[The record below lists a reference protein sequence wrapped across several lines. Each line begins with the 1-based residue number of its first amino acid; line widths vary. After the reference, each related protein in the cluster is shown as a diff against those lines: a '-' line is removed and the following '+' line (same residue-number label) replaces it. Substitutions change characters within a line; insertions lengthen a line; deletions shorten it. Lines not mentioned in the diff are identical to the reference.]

1 MKNKSETPI
10 DLKKVTDISS
20 FREVYIGNQYKILIN
35 KKLGSGSFGDIYL
48 GINLKT
54 KEEIAIKLEL
64 VETRTPQL
72 NYESKILKFLQGGE
86 GFPVVHFYGVVGNYN
101 VMIIDLLG
109 PTLEDKFK
117 VCNNK
122 FSLKTV
128 LMLAIQMLN
137 RIEFLHSR
145 HFLHR
150 DIKPENFLLGIG
162 KKKHEIFLIDFGLA
176 KRFRDSKTGDHIAYQ
191 DGKSLTGTAIYASI
205 YTHLGI
211 EQCRRDDLES
221 LGYVL
226 MYFLRGDL
234 PWMGLQL
241 KTREEKQQ
249 KIMELKINYTPV
261 LLCKG
266 FPDEFI
272 NYFNIVREMQFEAK
286 PDYDLLK
293 NLFMSC
299 LKKNNLN
306 FDFNFDWMN
315 CDNNVLKIDLK
326 SELSQILSLQID
338 LNKNID
344 ESKHTND
351 NSNVIINNNEKKEVG
366 GGLFGKTKFTF
377 NYGKKEEKIEE
388 LNNENQ
394 IKIDFL
400 KQKEDN
406 HLDLISHETGKDK
419 EELQNKLNE
428 IAISDN
434 DNNEI
439 ANEDIK
445 DTVSVP
451 QINGS
456 NIINEENNV
465 EINLDTQN
473 KEKHQIPV
481 DDNANN

>member
-1 MKNKSETPI
+1 MKNKTEAPI
-10 DLKKVTDISS
+10 DLKKVNDISS
-20 FREVYIGNQYKILIN
+20 FSEVYIGNQYKILIN

-86 GFPVVHFYGVVGNYN
+86 GFPVVYFYGVVGIYN

-117 VCNNK
+117 LCYRK

-162 KKKHEIFLIDFGLA
+162 KKKHEIYLIDFGLA
-176 KRFRDSKTGDHIAYQ
+176 KRFRDSKTGEHIAYQ

-249 KIMELKINYTPV
+249 KIMELKINYTPD

-266 FPDEFI
+266 FPEEFI
-272 NYFNIVREMQFEAK
+272 NYFNVVREMQFETK
-286 PDYDLLK
+286 PDYEFFK
-293 NLFMSC
+293 SLFMTC

-306 FDFNFDWMN
+306 FDFNYDWMN
-315 CDNNVLKIDLK
+315 CDHNLFKIDLK
-326 SELSQILSLQID
+326 TELSQILSKQVD
-338 LNKNID
+338 LNQNVDGVQIKN
-344 ESKHTND
+344 ENVND
-351 NSNVIINNNEKKEVG
+351 NEKKESG
-366 GGLFGKTKFTF
+366 GGLFGNTKFVF
-377 NYGKKEEKIEE
+377 NFGKKEEKKNETNKENSENDNPAKDLINTEKVECKVNIKEE
-388 LNNENQ
+388 FQN
-394 IKIDFL
+394 KID
-400 KQKEDN
+400 DN
-406 HLDLISHETGKDK
+406 SII
-419 EELQNKLNE
+419 N
-428 IAISDN
+428 SDN
-434 DNNEI
+434 VGLDNG
-439 ANEDIK
+439 IK
-445 DTVSVP
+445 DTLSEP
-451 QINGS
+451 HLDGN
-456 NIINEENNV
+456 NIINESNNV
-465 EINLDTQN
+465 EVKIESQS
-473 KEKHQIPV
+473 KESLEFKELHI
-481 DDNANN
+481 DDNANS